1 MLEKSIEFEKHA
13 TYKVNQERELEG
25 TNRQE
30 IREIELRTSGQK
42 KTHGK
47 GRKQEIKEIS
57 MMIARVD
64 ILYSSF
70 DLNLV
75 ENAQNFMCSL
85 KKRPVGKNNQ
95 ERF

>member
-30 IREIELRTSGQK
+30 IREIELRTSGHKK
-42 KTHGK
+42 KTNGE
-47 GRKQEIKEIS
+47 GRKQEVKEIS

-70 DLNLV
+70 DLDLV

-85 KKRPVGKNNQ
+85 KKETCR
-95 ERF
+95 